1 MSAVAWLSREEMVAL
16 GWTLL
21 HFCWQGTAVALV
33 YAVVDRMTS
42 RSTSKVRYAAALAAF
57 MLMPLVVLGTFA
69 LEMRVATP
77 AQVTEHAAPLPSAFH
92 LTEKATPIVH
102 ELPLASD
109 LEERGEWLAIRAE
122 RLLPWVDGIWLAGV
136 LLLALRSLGGWWQLE
151 MIRRNALRMVPQPV
165 ERAFQRIS
173 EQVHAGRKVALRIS
187 DYVISPL
194 AMGVWRATVI
204 LPMSA
209 VMGMPREELEAV
221 MAHELG
227 HIRRWDYVWNL
238 MQTAVESV
246 LFFHPAVWWLSN
258 TVREQREVCC
268 DEIAVEC
275 CAGAAVYARALLR
288 LEEQRTVKLRM
299 AMALGGCGG
308 PLLGRIRKVLG
319 EDIGMESRMTSG
331 VSVATAGAVI
341 MALLL
346 GPKASTAVA
355 APVLSAVQPV
365 VAQVIAAMPATMS
378 QMPGVNPRV
387 AVPTPAPEAPI
398 QHSEIAPAE
407 TRSPAPMTSPS
418 STPMV
423 APSPA
428 PMASPSSTPM
438 AAPSPAPRVY
448 RSAPN
453 PPLAPM
459 AFVNNRIELR
469 DANETSSTNV
479 SAYIELQDANG
490 TSSTKTSTYLDE
502 MRAAGYPLD
511 LNDDLHS
518 LVALK
523 AMGVTPEYAKSMG
536 TVGLGKPTVHDLI
549 TLKSMGVTPEYVASL
564 NKSGIAP
571 KDFHE
576 VVTEKSMGIT
586 PEYAA
591 EMKQKGFGDLS
602 VHELVTMKSMGI
614 TPEYAAEMT
623 KGFGTNLSLHEL
635 ITMKSM
641 GVTPQYAA
649 AMKQKGFGNLSVHD
663 LIALKAQG
671 MTPEQA
677 GWLKQ
682 QFPQA
687 TTDELRRAAVFHLD
701 ERFVADAKSHGFD
714 DKNLDKLLKLKMSGL
729 LDQ

>member
-1 MSAVAWLSREEMVAL
+1 
-16 GWTLL
+16 
-21 HFCWQGTAVALV
+21 
-33 YAVVDRMTS
+33 
-42 RSTSKVRYAAALAAF
+42 
-57 MLMPLVVLGTFA
+57 
-69 LEMRVATP
+69 
-77 AQVTEHAAPLPSAFH
+77 
-92 LTEKATPIVH
+92 
-102 ELPLASD
+102 
-109 LEERGEWLAIRAE
+109 
-122 RLLPWVDGIWLAGV
+122 
-136 LLLALRSLGGWWQLE
+136 
-151 MIRRNALRMVPQPV
+151 VPQPV

-246 LFFHPAVWWLSN
+246 LFFHPAVWWLSS
-258 TVREQREVCC
+258 TVRERRELCC

-308 PLLGRIRKVLG
+308 SLLGRIRKVLG
-319 EDIGMESRMTSG
+319 EDMAMESRMTSG

-346 GPKASTAVA
+346 GPKASTSVA

-365 VAQVIAAMPATMS
+365 VAQVIAAMPATTS

-387 AVPTPAPEAPI
+387 AVPAPAPGPPI

-407 TRSPAPMTSPS
+407 TPT
-418 STPMV
+418 
-423 APSPA
+423 PA
-428 PMASPSSTPM
+428 PMASPSTPM

-448 RSAPN
+448 RIAPN

-469 DANETSSTNV
+469 DANGTPSTTV
-479 SAYIELQDANG
+479 SAYIELQEANG
-490 TSSTKTSTYLDE
+490 TSSMKTSTYLDE

-523 AMGVTPEYAKSMG
+523 SMGVTPEYAKSMG
-536 TVGLGKPTVHDLI
+536 TTGLGKPTVHDLI
-549 TLKSMGVTPEYVASL
+549 MLKSMGVTPEYVASL

-602 VHELVTMKSMGI
+602 VHELVAMKSMSV
-614 TPEYAAEMT
+614 TPE
-623 KGFGTNLSLHEL
+623 
-635 ITMKSM
+635 
-641 GVTPQYAA
+641 YAA

-663 LIALKAQG
+663 LIAVKAQG

-687 TTDELRRAAVFHLD
+687 STEELRRAAVFHLD
-701 ERFVADAKSHGFD
+701 EKFVADAKSHGFD